1 MPMPGLRVL
10 LCGTLA
16 LVVPTQAIAQL
27 SPARNSITGALGAV
41 NFDVDG
47 VATTIG
53 VSGRG
58 AVALTPRVAIEGNL
72 SWAENDQ
79 TGGSTMW
86 VVEGH
91 VQYFW
96 QVAGRVRPFAG
107 GGAGVFLNS
116 GEFFTDTS
124 LTLSGA
130 GGLRVDMTDR
140 VAALGEFRIRG
151 VEIPFTGSLVEIWG
165 GVTVRMGR

>member
-27 SPARNSITGALGAV
+27 SPAQNSSTGALGAV

-86 VVEGH
+86 ESEG
-91 VQYFW
+91 
-96 QVAGRVRPFAG
+96 R
-107 GGAGVFLNS
+107 
-116 GEFFTDTS
+116 TTS
-124 LTLSGA
+124 
-130 GGLRVDMTDR
+130 R
-140 VAALGEFRIRG
+140 
-151 VEIPFTGSLVEIWG
+151 
-165 GVTVRMGR
+165 